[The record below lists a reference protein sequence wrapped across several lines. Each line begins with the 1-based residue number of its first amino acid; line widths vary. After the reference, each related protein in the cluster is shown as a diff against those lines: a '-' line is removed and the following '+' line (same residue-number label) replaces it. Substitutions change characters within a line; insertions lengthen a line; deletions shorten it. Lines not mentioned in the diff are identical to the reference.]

1 MEKVDGNLAKLIS
14 LVVIA
19 VILGGSFIIATSIAT
34 KGFIDVKGSN
44 SITVTG
50 SAKQQIKSD
59 LIVWRGSFTAQT
71 PTMSEAYTK
80 LKVDLDKVKSYLAG
94 KGIKESSMVI
104 SSISTTPITEITAN
118 GTYTNNVIAYRMDQY
133 IEISSSDVDGITKI
147 SREATELI
155 NQGVEFQSQ
164 PPQYFY
170 TKIADLKIKMLAEAT
185 KDSKARAEQI
195 AVNTGSQIG
204 DLQSAKMGVF
214 QITALYSNDVV
225 DGGYNDTSSIDKEIT
240 AVISCNFHLKK

>member
-1 MEKVDGNLAKLIS
+1 MDKTSGTLGKFLAMTLIA
-14 LVVIA
+14 I
-19 VILGGSFIIATSIAT
+19 ILGGSFIVATFIAT
-34 KGFIDVKGSN
+34 KGFVDVKGNN

-50 SAKQQIKSD
+50 SAKKQIKSD
-59 LIVWRGSFTAQT
+59 LIVWRGSFTAQS
-71 PTMSEAYTK
+71 PTMAEAYKK
-80 LKVDLDKVKSYLAG
+80 LKSDMTNVKSYLSE
-94 KGIKESSMVI
+94 KGIKEDAMVI
-104 SSISTTPITEITAN
+104 SSISTTPINEITVN
-118 GTYTNNVIAYRMDQY
+118 GAYTNNVIAYRMDQY

-185 KDSKARAEQI
+185 KDSKSRAEQI
-195 AVNTGSQIG
+195 ALNTGTKIG
-204 DLQSAKMGVF
+204 ALQSAKMGVF

-240 AVISCNFHLKK
+240 AVISCSFQLQK

>member
-1 MEKVDGNLAKLIS
+1 MTEGKGEMKKYLALI
-14 LVVIA
+14 VIA
-19 VILGGSFIIATSIAT
+19 LILGGSFLGAAAVAT
-34 KGFIDVKGSN
+34 KGFVDVKGNS

-50 SAKQQIKSD
+50 SAKKQIKSD
-59 LIVWRGSFTAQT
+59 LIVWRGSFSAQT
-71 PTMSEAYTK
+71 PTMAEAYTK
-80 LKVDLDKVKSYLAG
+80 LKGDLEKAKAYLI
-94 KGIKESSMVI
+94 KQGIKENEMVI
-104 SSISTTPITEITAN
+104 SSINTMPINEITMN
-118 GTYTNNVIAYRMDQY
+118 GSYTNNVIAYRMDQY

-170 TKIADLKIKMLAEAT
+170 TKIADMKVKMLAEAT

-195 AVNTGSQIG
+195 ALNTGSKIG
-204 DLQSAKMGVF
+204 PLQSAKMGVF

-225 DGGYNDTSSIDKEIT
+225 DGGYNDTSSIEKEIT
-240 AVISCNFHLKK
+240 AVVSCSFQLSK

>member
-1 MEKVDGNLAKLIS
+1 MNKTDGNLSRFLI
-14 LVVIA
+14 LIVIA
-19 VILGGSFIIATSIAT
+19 AILGGSFIAATSIAT
-34 KGFIDVKGSN
+34 KGFVDVKGSN

-50 SAKQQIKSD
+50 SAKKQIKSD
-59 LIVWRGSFTAQT
+59 LIVWRGNFTAQT
-71 PTMSEAYTK
+71 PTMGEAYKK
-80 LKVDLDKVKSYLAG
+80 LSGDLEKVKAYLVS
-94 KGIKESSMVI
+94 KGIKEGDMVI
-104 SSISTTPITEITAN
+104 SSINTSPITEITSN

-133 IEISSSDVDGITKI
+133 IEISSSDVDGITKL
-147 SREATELI
+147 SREATDLI

-170 TKIADLKIKMLAEAT
+170 TKIADLKVKMLAEAT
-185 KDSKARAEQI
+185 KDAKARAEQI
-195 AVNTGSQIG
+195 ALNTGSKIG

-240 AVISCNFHLKK
+240 AVISCSFHLSK